1 MDLKS
6 LRSEIDEIDS
16 ELIRLFTKR
25 MEICKRVALY
35 KKENGIPVLDS
46 SREKEL
52 LAKASALAGEEMKA
66 PTALLFERILELSRK
81 EQESIINR

>member
-25 MEICKRVALY
+25 MEICKKVALY

-46 SREKEL
+46 SRETEL
-52 LAKASALAGEEMKA
+52 LARVSALAGEDMESS
-66 PTALLFERILELSRK
+66 TALLFERILELSRK

>member
-25 MEICKRVALY
+25 MEICKKVPLY

-46 SREKEL
+46 GREAEL
-52 LAKASALAGEEMKA
+52 LAKASALAGEEMKG

>member
-35 KKENGIPVLDS
+35 KKENGLPVLDS
-46 SREKEL
+46 SREVEL
-52 LAKASALAGEEMKA
+52 LAKVSTLAGEEMKG

>member
-25 MEICKRVALY
+25 MEICKKVALY
-35 KKENGIPVLDS
+35 KKKTAFLFLTAAVKRFFLQRPPLSQARIW
-46 SREKEL
+46 
-52 LAKASALAGEEMKA
+52 KAQQHFFSKGY
-66 PTALLFERILELSRK
+66 LS
-81 EQESIINR
+81 